1 MKSTLVKFLKEN
13 GIRRIEGKKVELYSF
28 YQLCYYVRL
37 VENGEEVK

>member
-1 MKSTLVKFLKEN
+1 MKSTLVNFLKEN

-37 VENGEEVK
+37 VENGIEIK